1 MTPLVFVIS
10 GLIFAATAA
19 TYAEATAMYPE
30 AGGSSSF
37 ARHAFNE
44 FWSFF
49 AAWGQMLNYIIT
61 VSISAFFVPHYLA
74 VFWEPLR
81 HSPGDIIAGILIVV
95 ILGAVNIVGV
105 KEAAGLNIFLALA
118 DFATQ
123 VLLVIVGA
131 VLVFSPHTLIN
142 NIDFGR
148 YPTFGN
154 FLVAIPVGM
163 VAYTGIETVS
173 NLAEE
178 ARDYGRTIP
187 RAIGGVVVAVAVI
200 YAFLPAVALSA
211 MPVVNGKTELA
222 TTYAGDPILGVVK
235 NIDLGFLQQ
244 PAQVYVGV
252 LAATILF
259 IATNAGLIGVSR
271 LTYSM
276 GQHRQL
282 PERLRQ
288 LHPKFR
294 TPYIAIIVFG
304 AIAALTIVPGKA
316 DLPRHRVRVRRDAL
330 VHDRAHLGDRA
341 ADQGA
346 RPRAAL
352 PDAGRGDDPRRTRC
366 RSSRWRG
373 GVGTGIAWVVVTVL
387 NVSTLIAG
395 DGVAR
400 DRASRTYVVY
410 RRNQGLSLT
419 HDDEDRRPEAGGR
432 ARGRVRVGAGGV
444 RERPVLGAGRGDRG
458 EARRAAA
465 ARNPHPRHDQRAGER
480 ADRRVAAGARAAGA
494 VDDRLGSRARPAAG
508 DRPLGEGARGRG
520 GPADRGGG
528 ARDQGRRD
536 RDDAAATHPGR
547 LAARADDRVGARGP
561 PLPGHRGVAAGDP
574 APGRSLS
581 DARTGLT
588 VTASNRRHRDGRTPT
603 RSRAATPRA
612 CSSSG
617 RLTPRC
623 PTGGRSAGAS
633 TRGRDALRAYYLGL
647 FDNVAALHED
657 LSVVSSEGDVVVV
670 TCHTRAQLAGEA
682 DAEVTFDYAMRITL
696 SDGLIASLEIFEDT
710 QAVAAAEQFRAA
722 VSARPRIALW
732 SGFTSTRRGSSA
744 R

>member
-1 MTPLVFVIS
+1 VLGTGALFSTAYGNVGSSIYYALGLVTVYALGMTPLVFLIS

-74 VFWEPLR
+74 VFWRPL
-81 HSPGDIIAGILIVV
+81 HHGPWDIIAGILIVV
-95 ILGAVNIVGV
+95 VLGAVNVVGV

-123 VLLVIVGA
+123 VVLVVVGG
-131 VLVFSPHTLIN
+131 VLVFSPDTLIH

-154 FLVAIPVGM
+154 FLIAIPVGM

-178 ARDYGRTIP
+178 ARDFGRTIP

-222 TTYAGDPILGVVK
+222 TRYAGDPILGVVK
-235 NIDLGFLQQ
+235 NIDLGALQA
-244 PAQVYVGV
+244 PAEVYVGI

-282 PERLRQ
+282 PERLRI
-288 LHPKFR
+288 LHPRFR

-304 AIAALTIVPGKA
+304 GIAALTIVPGKA
-316 DLPRHRVRVRRDAL
+316 TFLGTVYAFGAMLSFTIAHVSVVALRIKEPGRERPYRMPGTIRVRGRDLPVLAL
-330 VHDRAHLGDRA
+330 AG
-341 ADQGA
+341 GA
-346 RPRAAL
+346 
-352 PDAGRGDDPRRTRC
+352 
-366 RSSRWRG
+366 
-373 GVGTGIAWVVVTVL
+373 GTGIAWVVVTVL

-395 DGVAR
+395 TVWLAIGIT
-400 DRASRTYVVY
+400 TYIFY

-419 HDDEDRRPEAGGR
+419 GTTKIVDPK
-432 ARGRVRVGAGGV
+432 
-444 RERPVLGAGRGDRG
+444 PVVEHEVEYQSVL
-458 EARRAAA
+458 
-465 ARNPHPRHDQRAGER
+465 
-480 ADRRVAAGARAAGA
+480 VA
-494 VDDRLGSRARPAAG
+494 
-508 DRPLGEGARGRG
+508 
-520 GPADRGGG
+520 
-528 ARDQGRRD
+528 
-536 RDDAAATHPGR
+536 
-547 LAARADDRVGARGP
+547 
-561 PLPGHRGVAAGDP
+561 
-574 APGRSLS
+574 
-581 DARTGLT
+581 
-588 VTASNRRHRDGRTPT
+588 
-603 RSRAATPRA
+603 
-612 CSSSG
+612 
-617 RLTPRC
+617 
-623 PTGGRSAGAS
+623 
-633 TRGRDALRAYYLGL
+633 
-647 FDNVAALHED
+647 
-657 LSVVSSEGDVVVV
+657 
-670 TCHTRAQLAGEA
+670 
-682 DAEVTFDYAMRITL
+682 
-696 SDGLIASLEIFEDT
+696 FEDT
-710 QAVAAAEQFRAA
+710 QYSPQAVATAVKLAARRRQGIHVLVTISVPNSAPIDASLPEQEMRAQSTID
-722 VSARPRIALW
+722 SARVLGRRRVTGHWEKVRSGEAGRRIVDEARAIDAAAIVMTPPRRTP
-732 SGFTSTRRGSSA
+732 GGSLLGRTIESVLEDRPCRVIVESPPATERSA
-744 R
+744 VPAVA